1 MKRHT
6 VVLFLLVIFSLPA
19 LADAGSY
26 WSDFSNPQPFK
37 PGEDEIEHPDV
48 VMADEYVTITLDQ
61 GGAWVDAN
69 FTFRNEGAAQTVP
82 MYFPLE
88 SSHEYNA
95 YLPRKS
101 GEKLELEITTVEEIS
116 SGEYRFSSSV
126 NGTNLEV
133 KVIQETTDF
142 VNDTNLLE
150 HLDGV
155 DYYDGYFFSD
165 IYAIYEVPFAAGETL
180 TLSVEYQQS
189 YPAPKQ
195 ADWWEMVYPI
205 HTGGSWK
212 GSIGHGVVEVTAG
225 SDFDWNGAWQYQSV
239 SLPPATEKDGKLVWE
254 FDELEPETGRRTA
267 ASVRVMMPWDN
278 QLRWGIVVAERGIN
292 FRSERNNTSMRVSA
306 HPVMKE
312 GELFTIFGRQGDWW
326 RVEDEEGNIGWLRWR
341 YVDPDTGK
349 ESIYATFT
357 NLYAGA

>member
-1 MKRHT
+1 MKRYT
-6 VVLFLLVIFSLPA
+6 IVLFLLVILSMPA
-19 LADAGSY
+19 LADSGSY

-88 SSHEYNA
+88 SSRGWSLISEEEY
-95 YLPRKS
+95 S
-101 GEKLELEITTVEEIS
+101 GESEVTTVDEITNSEYSFSASIQELELKERIIRETTL
-116 SGEYRFSSSV
+116 RV
-126 NGTNLEV
+126 N
-133 KVIQETTDF
+133 QETLEELGAYEASIHF
-142 VNDTNLLE
+142 DT
-150 HLDGV
+150 
-155 DYYDGYFFSD
+155 
-165 IYAIYEVPFAAGETL
+165 YALYEVPFDAGETL
-180 TLSVEYQQS
+180 WLSVRYWQKYSVPKHATWVEMF
-189 YPAPKQ
+189 YP
-195 ADWWEMVYPI
+195 VY
-205 HTGGSWK
+205 TGGSWQ
-212 GSIGHGVVEVTAG
+212 GPIGHGIIEINSWG
-225 SDFDWNGAWQYQSV
+225 SFDWNGRWQFRSIG
-239 SLPPATEKDGKLVWE
+239 LPPAREERNKDNVRFGSLFWE
-254 FDELEPETGRRTA
+254 FTNLEPERGAGVEVLMIGHSEPWGNVLATG
-267 ASVRVMMPWDN
+267 
-278 QLRWGIVVAERGIN
+278 GIN
-292 FRSERNNTSMRVSA
+292 FRTLPEPAAARVSA